1 MAKRRKEE
9 GEQEEQ
15 LDFQIPKFD
24 EQAFMRRER
33 RNIKTL
39 FVSFLFG
46 LLLAVICFG
55 FWVLLVGSFLQW
67 ELVLLVGVVNM
78 VWLRYIFLKL
88 HVDLSDF
95 GRRGWIYSYTTYF
108 FTWLLVLLILVNPP
122 FYDAEAPHVD
132 LVVLP
137 GVQEPGGT
145 IFFAAY
151 IVDNV
156 GVDTQGIRLVITDPN
171 GNITTP
177 PFTFENNILR
187 YTYQDPH
194 PTNAT
199 VTYQYSLA
207 VPDVNQHVTTVNGSF
222 TFQKDALGIISSQ
235 RTGIASGDV
244 ITIKANEK
252 ISPQDFRVY
261 YTVDNGPQL
270 NTSRVD
276 AQSKDKYQTTPETQG
291 WTVDSS
297 QIVRVYAEA
306 VHYFAN
312 NPERFSNTVTDPT
325 NYTFTTANDPNIGTK
340 TPLVEWNITLYL
352 LHKSQLPNTVN
363 YQIPYPY
370 SQAATPGFE
379 VVAVLTAV
387 AVTLVLVRRKRT
399 NRKT

>member
-24 EQAFMRRER
+24 EGAFMKRER

-39 FVSFLFG
+39 FISFLFG

-78 VWLRYIFLKL
+78 VWIRYIFLKL
-88 HVDLSDF
+88 HIDLTDF
-95 GRRGWIYSYTTYF
+95 GRRGWIYSYATYF
-108 FTWLLVLLILVNPP
+108 FTWLLVLLVLVNPP

-132 LVVLP
+132 LAVLP
-137 GVQEPGGT
+137 GVQEPDGT
-145 IFFAAY
+145 IFFAAH

-156 GVDTQGIRLVITDPN
+156 GVNAQGIRLAITDPN
-171 GNITTP
+171 GTTTSSQYT
-177 PFTFENNILR
+177 FTNGILR
-187 YTYQDPH
+187 YTYQN
-194 PTNAT
+194 PTNIMG
-199 VTYQYSLA
+199 TYHYTLIA
-207 VPDVNQHVTTVNGSF
+207 PDVNGHTTTVNGSF
-222 TFQKDALGIISSQ
+222 TYQNDALGIISSIPPSI
-235 RTGIASGDV
+235 RSGDV
-244 ITIKANEK
+244 ITIKADEK

-261 YTVDNGPQL
+261 YRVNNGPQL
-270 NTSRVD
+270 NVSRKD
-276 AQSKDKYQTTPETQG
+276 AASKDKYDTSPEFQG
-291 WTVDSS
+291 WTSDTV
-297 QIVRVYAEA
+297 QYARVYAEA

-312 NPERFSNTVTDPT
+312 NPERFSNTVEDPT

-352 LHKSQLPNTVN
+352 LRKSQLPNTVN
-363 YQIPYPY
+363 YQVPYAY
-370 SQAATPGFE
+370 GQAATPGFE
-379 VVAVLTAV
+379 VVAALIAIIIAV
-387 AVTLVLVRRKRT
+387 VLVKRKKS